1 MPLSDEDFRAARRQW
16 LRAASLLPMGL
27 VAPAVQ
33 AAAGPDGQAPVDLQL
48 HALQTEAGPW
58 RLAFGSCA
66 RQSKPQ
72 PIWSAIAAAQPHLF
86 AFLGDNFYGD
96 ATTADELRARHAEFA
111 AVEALQAF
119 RRQHAHVAIWDD
131 HDYGV
136 DDAGGEYPHKALS
149 QQLFCD
155 SWGEAAD
162 SPRRSRSGVFQAYR
176 IQAQGRTVQLILP
189 DLRFNRTPLLSDPGR
204 RTGYE
209 RMMAA
214 AQRGNQDPIPGWYV
228 PNPDPA
234 ATLLGEAQWQ
244 WLDAQ
249 LAQPADLR
257 ILCSSVQLAAEGTG
271 WECWANFSADRE
283 RLLQT
288 LRRQRAE
295 NLVVISGDMHYGE
308 LSRLDAPGLYPIWDL
323 TSSGL
328 TEVWAVPTP
337 NSRRQ
342 QGVVAEV
349 NFGLIEID
357 WAARAL
363 TLSVRDGAGRPR
375 ISQRVAL
382 DSLRLTSGPDSA
394 PNASQRTL

>member
-1 MPLSDEDFRAARRQW
+1 MNLSAEAFQAARRQW
-16 LRAASLLPMGL
+16 LRAASLLPAGL
-27 VAPAVQ
+27 ALPAAQ
-33 AAAGPDGQAPVDLQL
+33 AATGPDVDAPVELRL
-48 HALQTEAGPW
+48 PALDSETGPW

-72 PIWSAIAAAQPHLF
+72 PIWQAITAAQPHLF

-96 ATTADELRARHAEFA
+96 ATTAEELRARHAEFA
-111 AVEALQAF
+111 QPGALQAF
-119 RRQHAHVAIWDD
+119 RRQHPHVAIWDD

-136 DDAGGEYPHKALS
+136 DDAGGEYPHKRLS

-189 DLRFNRTPLLSDPGR
+189 DLRYNRTALQSDPAR

-209 RMMAA
+209 RMMIAA
-214 AQRGNQDPIPGWYV
+214 RLGSRDPVPGWYV

-328 TEVWAVPTP
+328 TEVWPVPTP
-337 NSRRQ
+337 NTRRQ

-357 WAARAL
+357 WTARAL

-375 ISQRVAL
+375 ISQRLAL
-382 DSLRLTSGPDSA
+382 DSLRLPSPTSLT
-394 PNASQRTL
+394 PNRTPT

>member
-1 MPLSDEDFRAARRQW
+1 MSRSGPPFQAGRRQL
-16 LRAASLLPMGL
+16 LRTGSLLPLGL
-27 VAPAVQ
+27 LSPAVQ
-33 AAAGPDGQAPVDLQL
+33 AAAVVDSAPVDLRLPAL
-48 HALQTEAGPW
+48 HGEQGPW

-66 RQSKPQ
+66 RQSRPQ
-72 PIWSAIAAAQPHLF
+72 PIWSAIAAAKPHLF

-96 ATTADELRARHAEFA
+96 ASTAEVLRARHAEFQQVA
-111 AVEALQAF
+111 ALQAF

-136 DDAGGEYPHKALS
+136 DDAGGEYPHKQLS

-155 SWGEAAD
+155 SWDEAAD
-162 SPRRSRSGVFQAYR
+162 SPRRTRDGVHQAYR
-176 IQAQGRTVQLILP
+176 IQAQGKTVQLILP
-189 DLRFNRTPLLSDPGR
+189 DLRYNRTALRADPAR

-209 RMMAA
+209 RMMLA
-214 AQRGNQDPIPGWYV
+214 AQRGSREPIPGWYI

-234 ATLLGEAQWQ
+234 ATMLGEAQWQ
-244 WLDAQ
+244 WLEAQ

-288 LRRQRAE
+288 LRRHRAE
-295 NLVVISGDMHYGE
+295 HLVVISGDMHYGE

-337 NSRRQ
+337 NTRRQ
-342 QGVVAEV
+342 QGVLAEL

-357 WAARAL
+357 WAAQAL
-363 TLSVRDGAGRPR
+363 TLSVRDVDGRTR
-375 ISQRVAL
+375 LSQRVAL
-382 DSLRLTSGPDSA
+382 DSLRLPLK
-394 PNASQRTL
+394 P

>member
-1 MPLSDEDFRAARRQW
+1 MPFSGDPLQPSRRHL
-16 LRAASLLPMGL
+16 LRAGSLLPLGL
-27 VAPAVQ
+27 IPVASQARTAAEAVNLRLPALDR
-33 AAAGPDGQAPVDLQL
+33 A
-48 HALQTEAGPW
+48 AGPW
-58 RLAFGSCA
+58 RIAFGSCA
-66 RQSKPQ
+66 KQSKPQ
-72 PIWSAIAAAQPHLF
+72 PIWSAITAAQPHLF

-96 ATTADELRARHAEFA
+96 ATTAEDLRARHAEFA
-111 AVEALQAF
+111 NVKALQAF
-119 RRQHAHVAIWDD
+119 RRQHPHVAIWDD

-136 DDAGGEYPHKALS
+136 DDAGGEYPHKQLS

-176 IQAQGRTVQLILP
+176 IRAQGKTIQLILP
-189 DLRFNRTPLLSDPGR
+189 DLRFNRTALQSDPAK

-209 RMMAA
+209 RMMLA
-214 AQRGNQDPIPGWYV
+214 AQQGSREPIPGWYV
-228 PNPDPA
+228 PNADPA
-234 ATLLGEAQWQ
+234 ATMLGAAQWQ
-244 WLDAQ
+244 WLEAQ

-271 WECWANFSADRE
+271 WECWANFTADRE

-288 LRRQRAE
+288 LRRQRTE

-308 LSRLDAPGLYPIWDL
+308 ISRLDAPGLYPIWDL
-323 TSSGL
+323 TSSGI

-337 NSRRQ
+337 NTRRQ

-349 NFGLIEID
+349 NFGMVEID
-357 WAARAL
+357 WAAQAL
-363 TLSVRDGAGRPR
+363 TLSVRDVDGRSR

-382 DSLRLTSGPDSA
+382 SSLRLP
-394 PNASQRTL
+394 

>member
-1 MPLSDEDFRAARRQW
+1 
-16 LRAASLLPMGL
+16 
-27 VAPAVQ
+27 
-33 AAAGPDGQAPVDLQL
+33 
-48 HALQTEAGPW
+48 
-58 RLAFGSCA
+58 
-66 RQSKPQ
+66 
-72 PIWSAIAAAQPHLF
+72 
-86 AFLGDNFYGD
+86 
-96 ATTADELRARHAEFA
+96 
-111 AVEALQAF
+111 
-119 RRQHAHVAIWDD
+119 
-131 HDYGV
+131 
-136 DDAGGEYPHKALS
+136 
-149 QQLFCD
+149 LFCD

-176 IQAQGRTVQLILP
+176 IRAQGRTVQLILP
-189 DLRFNRTPLLSDPGR
+189 DLRYNRTPLLADPAR

-209 RMMAA
+209 RMMLAA
-214 AQRGNQDPIPGWYV
+214 KLGSREAIPGWYV

-244 WLDAQ
+244 WLDGQ

-257 ILCSSVQLAAEGTG
+257 ILCSSVQLAAEGSG
-271 WECWANFSADRE
+271 WECWANFPADRE

-337 NSRRQ
+337 NTRRQ

-357 WAARAL
+357 WSARAL
-363 TLSVRDGAGRPR
+363 TLSVRDLQGRPR

-382 DSLRLTSGPDSA
+382 DSLRLPSSPDSA
-394 PNASQRTL
+394 PNASHRTF

>member
-1 MPLSDEDFRAARRQW
+1 MTRTQLPLQAVRRQV
-16 LRAASLLPMGL
+16 LRAGSLLPL
-27 VAPAVQ
+27 SLLAPPLQ
-33 AAAGPDGQAPVDLQL
+33 AAQ
-48 HALQTEAGPW
+48 GPW

-66 RQSKPQ
+66 KQSKPQ
-72 PIWSAIAAAQPHLF
+72 PIWQAITAAQPHLF

-96 ATTADELRARHAEFA
+96 AATADDLRARHTEFQQ
-111 AVEALQAF
+111 VESLQAF

-136 DDAGGEYPHKALS
+136 DDAGGEYPHKQLS

-155 SWGEAAD
+155 TWGEAAA
-162 SPRRSRSGVFQAYR
+162 SPRRTRPGVFQAYR
-176 IQAQGRTVQLILP
+176 IQAQGKTVQLILP
-189 DLRFNRTPLLSDPGR
+189 DLRFNRTALLSDPAR
-204 RTGYE
+204 RTGYD

-214 AQRGNQDPIPGWYV
+214 AQQGSREPIPGWYV

-234 ATLLGEAQWQ
+234 ATMLGEAQWQ
-244 WLDAQ
+244 WLEEQ

-283 RLLQT
+283 RLMQALHRHRT
-288 LRRQRAE
+288 E
-295 NLVVISGDMHYGE
+295 HLVVISGDMHYGE
-308 LSRLDAPGLYPIWDL
+308 LSRLDVPGLYPIWDL

-337 NSRRQ
+337 NARRQ

-349 NFGLIEID
+349 NFGMIEVD
-357 WAARAL
+357 WAAQAL
-363 TLSVRDGAGRPR
+363 TLSARDVNGQPR
-375 ISQRVAL
+375 LTQRVAL
-382 DSLRLTSGPDSA
+382 DSLRL
-394 PNASQRTL
+394 R